1 MFLSDQQLIAAFMI
15 DSATTPHSA
24 DTDALELVPPRNA
37 QGYNA
42 ESVEMR
48 RRWTEQRT
56 NTSLP
61 NIAASSIPAQE
72 MRGNIENAIG
82 SVQMPLGIA
91 GPLKILGEYASGTVY
106 VPLATTEGALV
117 RSYERGMLIT
127 ARAGGVT
134 TRILMDENCLV
145 PVFRFRS
152 LANAAGFSQWV
163 DRKVDEIRGVAEST
177 TSHGRLL
184 KLECRVVGRDVY
196 VRFRYSTGDA
206 HGMNMIMK
214 ATDTACRWI
223 AEQRE
228 DLVDFHITSGMS
240 SEKRAAGVLLEGG
253 KGKRVVAEAIVPAS
267 VLRSY
272 LRVTPASML
281 DMWHRTMIGQFHA
294 NTTGYNGHIAN
305 GLTAMFIA
313 CGQDVANVANSA
325 VGLTIFDITTDGDL
339 YLSVTLPSLSVAT
352 VGGGTALGT
361 SRECLE
367 VLDCYGTGK
376 ARRLAEIVAATVLC
390 GELSMGAAIASGEF
404 SNAHELYGRNR
415 PETESPAVDS
425 VPQEII
431 G

>member
-1 MFLSDQQLIAAFMI
+1 MHHPDQ
-15 DSATTPHSA
+15 
-24 DTDALELVPPRNA
+24 LVPRFTD
-37 QGYNA
+37 QGYA
-42 ESVEMR
+42 AADVASR
-48 RRWTEQRT
+48 LKWLEQAAGVA
-56 NTSLP
+56 LP
-61 NIAASSIPAQE
+61 HVSANSIPTRL
-72 MRGNIENAIG
+72 MRGNVENPIG

-91 GPLKILGEYASGTVY
+91 GPLKIRGEYVNDTVY

-134 TRILMDENCLV
+134 TRVLLDENCLV
-145 PVFRFRS
+145 PVFRFS
-152 LANAAGFSQWV
+152 SIVNAARFSQWI
-163 DRKVDEIRGVAEST
+163 DRRFDPICCVAEST

-184 KLECRVVGRDVY
+184 KLECRVVGRDAY

-223 AEQRE
+223 ADQCE
-228 DLVDFHITSGMS
+228 DVVDFHITSGMS
-240 SEKRAAGVLLEGG
+240 SEKRASGVLLEGG
-253 KGKRVVAEAIVPAS
+253 KGKRVVAEATVPVS
-267 VLRSY
+267 LLRSH
-272 LRVTPASML
+272 LRVTPQSML
-281 DMWHRTMIGQFHA
+281 DMWHRTMVGQIHA

-325 VGLTIFDITTDGDL
+325 VGLTVFDVTSDDDL
-339 YLSVTLPSLSVAT
+339 YISVTLPSLSVAA

-367 VLDCYGTGK
+367 ILNCYGTGK

-390 GELSMGAAIASGEF
+390 GELSMGAAIVSGEF
-404 SNAHELYGRNR
+404 SNAHERYGRNR
-415 PETESPAVDS
+415 PDDESSAVDP
-425 VPQEII
+425 VPQGGIV
-431 G
+431 